1 MMYDLMVIGDDLAS
15 HVAATYASQKGINT
29 LLVAESGLGGLHL
42 IDDFV
47 FNIDPAPITGLGPD
61 QPALSILSELGIA
74 VPEAQAASINPAF
87 QVILPGHRI
96 DFYNNLSSLTAE
108 LAREFPD
115 LDADITDF
123 YNMLLDASATFQKWL
138 SEHQQIQPQTLK
150 EYYGYLKN
158 FPDII
163 KYKFAA
169 VKFDKV
175 LSQDPCLEKVWEAQQ
190 ALLSGNI
197 DDLLSFVSAFQ
208 YSTPLRGVSYF
219 PQGKQFLFNALVEK
233 LESNKGLYL
242 SSHQINTV
250 IRNKN
255 IDMELKAPDGTIS
268 KVSGRDLIISTK
280 SDKLSLLRGTHQYM
294 NLSDWLRPAKAVY
307 YPFTIFL
314 GVAAKCLPEQ
324 LTRHIAVVTDVDKDI
339 YDDNLIILETSPPE
353 NDKDLTVARTSLTAT
368 VYLPDFEDNW
378 TRDALSREADSILER
393 LEGFLPF
400 LKDNIKLF
408 NIDKAI
414 DISWEYRKVLTPKY
428 KVRNAFF
435 TSFAAKTHKT
445 RFNNIFLTGSSLM
458 TDAGFEAEII
468 SGKQSALQ
476 IINKRK

>member
-1 MMYDLMVIGDDLAS
+1 MYDLIVIGDDLAS
-15 HVAATYASQKGINT
+15 HIAAAYASQKGINT
-29 LLVAESGLGGLHL
+29 LLVSESGQGGLQL

-47 FNIDPAPITGLGPD
+47 FNIDPAPMTGLGPD
-61 QPALSILSELGIA
+61 QQGLSILGEMGIA
-74 VPEAQAASINPAF
+74 IPDHHADSINPAF
-87 QVILPGHRI
+87 QIILPDHRI

-115 LDADITDF
+115 WDTDITDF
-123 YNMLLDASATFQKWL
+123 YNMLSDASSIFQNWTA
-138 SEHQQIQPQTLK
+138 EHQQIQPQTLK
-150 EYYGYLKN
+150 EYFSYLKL

-163 KYKFAA
+163 KYKYGA

-175 LSQDPCLEKVWEAQQ
+175 LSQDPSLEKVWEAQQ

-197 DDLLSFVSAFQ
+197 DDLLSFTSAFQ
-208 YSTPLRGVSYF
+208 YSAPVRGVSYF

-242 SSHQINTV
+242 SSHHINSV

-268 KVSGRDLIISTK
+268 KVSGLDLIISTK
-280 SDKLSLLRGTHQYM
+280 SDKLPLLRGTHKYM
-294 NLSDWLRPAKAVY
+294 NLSDWLRPAKVVY

-324 LTRHIAVVTDVDKDI
+324 LARHIAVVTDVHKDI

-353 NDKDLTVARTSLTAT
+353 NDKSLTAARTSLTAT
-368 VYLPDFEDNW
+368 VYLPDIEDNW
-378 TRDALSREADSILER
+378 TRDALLRESNSILDR
-393 LEGFLPF
+393 LEGLLPF
-400 LKDNIKLF
+400 LKDNIELSD
-408 NIDKAI
+408 IDKSI
-414 DISWEYRKVLTPKY
+414 DISLDYRKILTPKY

-435 TSFAAKTHKT
+435 TSFATKTNKT

-468 SGKQSALQ
+468 SGKYSALQ